1 MMEHTLKVISNI
13 ALMPYLISPKRLFV
27 GRDSLT
33 NFCFLQSAYKNAA
46 SIEVGWNFR
55 QVSKRS
61 RFLLSTTR

>member
-33 NFCFLQSAYKNAA
+33 NFCFLQ
-46 SIEVGWNFR
+46 
-55 QVSKRS
+55 
-61 RFLLSTTR
+61 